1 MGVAILLTACPGS
14 PPDPPRIAWIGWTL
28 PTTYT
33 DGTPLG
39 RRDLSAINVY
49 GTNPRRLIA
58 ARPGRTITYVVTN
71 LRPGEHCFFV
81 TAVVDTIESDDG
93 EVVCKSVR

>member
-1 MGVAILLTACPGS
+1 MGVSILLVSCSSSTSVG
-14 PPDPPRIAWIGWTL
+14 PRNARIGWTL

-33 DGTPLG
+33 DGSSLA
-39 RRDLSAINVY
+39 RKDLSAINVY

-58 ARPGRTITYVVTN
+58 VRPGVTTSYMATN
-71 LRPGEHCFFV
+71 LSPGEHCFFV

-93 EVVCKSVR
+93 DVVCKSVS